1 VLRGLAPG
9 APPISEVVHLAVK
22 WRADDP
28 ASAAV
33 SRYVWPAAGR
43 GPAAIAARLAGLA
56 RPAGGLASV
65 RAALDI
71 VEAAK
76 GHCPP
81 DRIVMV
87 EVEEEQ
93 SPRRSFD
100 INVYSAKLPASAVA
114 PALGRLGA
122 AYGIAPARIDK
133 LLSRVGPLQLG
144 HLSGGIGRSGRDF
157 ATLYFGAQARKGTGR
172 G

>member
-1 VLRGLAPG
+1 MLRMLCAQLTEAEIVGFGYEGGASAVYKIYLEFSERVRRGLAPG
-9 APPISEVVHLAVK
+9 APARAEVIFLAVK

-81 DRIVMV
+81 DRIFMV

-100 INVYSAKLPASAVA
+100 IN
-114 PALGRLGA
+114 
-122 AYGIAPARIDK
+122 
-133 LLSRVGPLQLG
+133 
-144 HLSGGIGRSGRDF
+144 
-157 ATLYFGAQARKGTGR
+157 
-172 G
+172 